1 MATIANLELLETYY
15 EVISRKLLDKFSMG
29 YTKETNSGVFVPSS
43 LNIIHQAFI
52 HLIDTGV
59 IDKNKPFLDAG
70 CGDGRIV
77 ALASSLGIPA
87 WGLESDEELVALAK
101 HNLINLKALG
111 VIKESAAIIHRGNFC
126 DDKSYTNIDHQ
137 FSDFGTIYNYD
148 NNAGLLASKI
158 AKEAKPKTV
167 YLLYSGDEI
176 KEEFRGLIFM
186 YDLDLVSNSVNT
198 SAALEIPQGFVRVY
212 AKE

>member
-1 MATIANLELLETYY
+1 MTTIANLELLETYY

-29 YTKETNSGVFVPSS
+29 YIKETNSGVFVPSS

-186 YDLDLVSNSVNT
+186 YDLDLVSNSINT